1 MRNKKFAV
9 IAAAGTLV
17 ILSLCGTLAMNTVFA
32 AEERIS
38 ITSGNTDTALQAY
51 ADAEVLKVFKKDIYN
66 DTGCTVVLPAGYI
79 AHQSIKGMYV
89 SERNPVDSSN
99 IYYTVTEDADAE
111 LLRASLEADEHRN
124 KTERRFKDAYGAGAV
139 MSSYKLEK
147 TTVDGCPAYRIKLA
161 CTVDDMTMEQLIY
174 IVVADKTYTITY
186 SQASDDERMEEF
198 EQSAKTIRMV
208 FSA

>member
-1 MRNKKFAV
+1 MRNKKLAV
-9 IAAAGTLV
+9 IAAAGALV

-38 ITSGNTDTALQAY
+38 ITSERTNTALQAY
-51 ADAEVLKVFKKDIYN
+51 ADTEVLKVFKKEIYN
-66 DTGCTVVLPAGYI
+66 DTGCTVILPAGYV
-79 AHQSIKGMYV
+79 AHESIKGMYI

-99 IYYTVTEDADAE
+99 IYYTVTEDTDAE
-111 LLRASLEADEHRN
+111 ILRASLESDAYRS
-124 KTERRFKDAYGAGAV
+124 KTERKFKEAYGAGAV
-139 MSSYKLEK
+139 MNAYKLEK
-147 TTVDGCPAYRIKLA
+147 TTVDGCPAYKIKLA
-161 CTVDDMTMEQLIY
+161 CMVDNMTMEQLIY

-208 FSA
+208 FSN